1 MLIQVDLFW
10 WPFFSLCLKVMLR
23 AHGFLGCWKLNLVTF
38 NLTLKSWGTSLGVK
52 FMLSSSCLNHFGLFR
67 GRSWGIRSDKSWIQ
81 GQEDASR
88 SDSLSRQWLLGEI
101 RKKAQR
107 RQLPGYTPLRL
118 ISSLMSGRQLSR
130 KGLHGRV
137 GVFVPEVCCMEGNPR
152 VLSKQLRLPWCSV
165 VKARCLAGGWRRE
178 YVIGYGDGTACS
190 TWTLLSSLRV
200 HSRSSGLSTYWMPKS
215 EFSCDSEWSQRATY
229 CVECLCEHCPAQR
242 HLSITIFLSHHAQ
255 LHFNF
260 FRSQILKEKKYKM
273 YYFDD
278 LVPLIPI
285 YIKIS
290 FTPIL
295 TKLWMRYFTFCFAC
309 FFLSL
314 LFCTKSLKFG
324 MYSVLIEYFDLHQSP
339 FKY

>member
-10 WPFFSLCLKVMLR
+10 WPFFLCLKVILG
-23 AHGFLGCWKLNLVTF
+23 AHCFLECWKLNLVTF

-165 VKARCLAGGWRRE
+165 VKARCLAGGWRWE

-260 FRSQILKEKKYKM
+260 FKKPNFKRKKIQDVLFWWFSSIDPNLYKNIIYPNIDKIMNEVFYIL
-273 YYFDD
+273 
-278 LVPLIPI
+278 
-285 YIKIS
+285 
-290 FTPIL
+290 
-295 TKLWMRYFTFCFAC
+295 FCL
-309 FFLSL
+309 FLSL

-324 MYSVLIEYFDLHQSP
+324 MYSVLIEYFDLYQSP